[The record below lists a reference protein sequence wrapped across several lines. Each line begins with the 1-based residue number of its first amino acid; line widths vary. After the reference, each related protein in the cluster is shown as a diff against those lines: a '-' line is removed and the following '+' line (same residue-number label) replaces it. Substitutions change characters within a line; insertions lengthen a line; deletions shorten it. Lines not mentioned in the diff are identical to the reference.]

1 MVNVRILK
9 TIHFERW
16 EESPAEGLCHE
27 VPIGLPLNAA
37 RAGQLPQGLLMAPD
51 YIWYLQMCW
60 KYEAIWVWVW
70 VKITKTCFFPDLR
83 SKGIPWETYTKFLSI
98 FFFAGSRLGIIMLW
112 QPLCCVPTFHSMRK
126 KRWLKRE
133 PRVFLTGFSMQ
144 ATHLHEIDRYE
155 LIDMIWC
162 DVMWY
167 DMINVPLDGIKVRV
181 TWRPNWHPSWR
192 CMVNRYRSDVDTLHL
207 IWTNTDCLI
216 H

>member
-98 FFFAGSRLGIIMLW
+98 FFSLGPGWESSCFGNPCAASPRFTPCARSAGWKGSHA
-112 QPLCCVPTFHSMRK
+112 FF
-126 KRWLKRE
+126 WLDSACKLR
-133 PRVFLTGFSMQ
+133 TCMK
-144 ATHLHEIDRYE
+144 
-155 LIDMIWC
+155 LIDM
-162 DVMWY
+162 
-167 DMINVPLDGIKVRV
+167 N
-181 TWRPNWHPSWR
+181 
-192 CMVNRYRSDVDTLHL
+192 
-207 IWTNTDCLI
+207 
-216 H
+216 